1 MNRIYPYVFKAN
13 YSAGSFNLQSLWYTI
28 KDYADVN
35 KIKYYK
41 NKEEDYAIVHV
52 KEWKDNINTHVL
64 VDELLNRNCVVVP
77 KYPLATNKKW
87 IFTPLNEPERKR
99 IFYEEHFKEG
109 TLHSTTQPENKMK
122 C

>member
-64 VDELLNRNCVVVP
+64 VNELLNRNCVVVP

-87 IFTPLNEPERKR
+87 IFTPLNEPEGKR
-99 IFYEEHFKEG
+99 IFYEEHFKE
-109 TLHSTTQPENKMK
+109 TPLYSSS
-122 C
+122 